1 MSAGVFRETWRE
13 TLRPRRA
20 IPLGLVGLALLSAEW
35 VATRAWIAVAADL
48 TLLVLFVLLSPPLW
62 RALCG
67 PSGSALGW
75 IGLTFVAALVVGL
88 VLAIPPLV
96 AGSFTYVGDPNAAF
110 LLVALFVVGGWGLG
124 RDVELERGVVRAE
137 ARADDLARVAEQS
150 QLLALRAQLDP
161 HFLFNTLGAIAEWC
175 RDDPEVAE
183 RATLQLASSLRRVF
197 DALQRPTWRLEDEVA
212 LLRELAALYAVR
224 DAERFRFA
232 IEVEAELDVEMP
244 PLLLLPILENAIKH
258 GPAAGHDGVV
268 RVAVRTSAQDVI
280 VRVENPGAFGGPRV
294 GGTGLPTLE
303 RRLALSFEGR
313 AAWTITSVE
322 TGTRAELR
330 FPRAT
335 A

>member
-1 MSAGVFRETWRE
+1 MFRETWRE

-48 TLLVLFVLLSPPLW
+48 VLLVLFVLLSPPLW

-183 RATLQLASSLRRVF
+183 RAT
-197 DALQRPTWRLEDEVA
+197 
-212 LLRELAALYAVR
+212 
-224 DAERFRFA
+224 
-232 IEVEAELDVEMP
+232 
-244 PLLLLPILENAIKH
+244 
-258 GPAAGHDGVV
+258 
-268 RVAVRTSAQDVI
+268 
-280 VRVENPGAFGGPRV
+280 
-294 GGTGLPTLE
+294 
-303 RRLALSFEGR
+303 
-313 AAWTITSVE
+313 
-322 TGTRAELR
+322 
-330 FPRAT
+330 
-335 A
+335 